1 MLSKILSLLMP
12 NRNPVV
18 KLERRE
24 PVIYTDVDDEGF
36 EAQLQKE
43 FASTS
48 PTASLNPAYLQSMT
62 QATHSQS

>member
-24 PVIYTDVDDEGF
+24 PVLFTDVEDEGF

-43 FASTS
+43 FANTS

-62 QATHSQS
+62 QATQPQA